1 MHFFVEHVDDIL
13 LMMIQY
19 IYTTC
24 YIYIYFSVEHV
35 DDILLMMFQY
45 IEMLRREGPQEW
57 VYKEC
62 QQLSDMI
69 FRFKDKE
76 KPINYTSFLAR
87 RMQVTI
93 LYSDGWK
100 SYSAWN
106 LCILKFLL
114 PTSIIWFP
122 GLHLI

>member
-1 MHFFVEHVDDIL
+1 MHFF
-13 LMMIQY
+13 
-19 IYTTC
+19 
-24 YIYIYFSVEHV
+24 VEHV

-93 LYSDGWK
+93 LYSDG
-100 SYSAWN
+100 
-106 LCILKFLL
+106 
-114 PTSIIWFP
+114 
-122 GLHLI
+122 